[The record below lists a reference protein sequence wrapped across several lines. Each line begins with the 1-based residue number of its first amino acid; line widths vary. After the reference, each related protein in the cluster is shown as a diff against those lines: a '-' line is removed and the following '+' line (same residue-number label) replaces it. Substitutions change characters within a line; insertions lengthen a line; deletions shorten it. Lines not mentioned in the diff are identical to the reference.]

1 MREDRL
7 VSAPLSLAPLQTTAA
22 RRAPEK
28 VFGLMDMRE
37 NLESFLPILSDLLDG
52 AALTVTAATA
62 AAHLQ
67 LRHAIAKSARFVCSE
82 GSCMVDIASRF
93 KRRNVGPSV

>member
-1 MREDRL
+1 MREDQR
-7 VSAPLSLAPLQTTAA
+7 VSALLSLAPLQTTAA

-52 AALTVTAATA
+52 AAPYW
-62 AAHLQ
+62 HLRHRRCT
-67 LRHAIAKSARFVCSE
+67 LRHAIDKSARLVCSE
-82 GSCMVDIASRF
+82 GSCIADTASSL